1 MNGNI
6 LTTKEAAAVTGFT
19 EGTLRVWRC
28 VGKGPRFLRWG
39 NTIRYL
45 RTDLVAWMAEGR
57 KRSAA

>member
-1 MNGNI
+1 MSGPI
-6 LTTKEAAAVTGFT
+6 LTAKEAAEFTGFA
-19 EGTLRVWRC
+19 EATLRRWRC

-45 RTDLVAWMAEGR
+45 RTDLLAWMAEGR